1 MERSSGVKDKM
12 AKIKV
17 HLIATYYELNVYAFL
32 PKSLLLSILV
42 NVTLECDMQVS
53 RQYWDLLY
61 TLSELA
67 NL

>member
-1 MERSSGVKDKM
+1 MERSSGLINKM

-53 RQYWDLLY
+53 RQY
-61 TLSELA
+61 
-67 NL
+67 